1 MPVSTDRWTSL
12 RPELLRRHTNQ
23 EPVRTPVRRVPNA
36 ILEVGQDYVI
46 VQSSQG
52 RGNPRRISAQEI
64 NEGDI
69 EQYLGRRRIIQALR
83 DTSDALISS

>member
-1 MPVSTDRWTSL
+1 MPISRDRWTSL

-23 EPVRTPVRRVPNA
+23 EPIRTSVRGVPNA

-52 RGNPRRISAQEI
+52 RGNPREIFAQGI
-64 NEGDI
+64 NDGDI
-69 EQYLGRRRIIQALR
+69 GQYLGRRRIIQALR